1 MKSHNFKELAE
12 KYGTPFYLFDFEILK
27 NRIELLNN
35 KLPKNAEL
43 CLL

>member
-27 NRIELLNN
+27 IGLS
-35 KLPKNAEL
+35 
-43 CLL
+43 C